1 MKFSKLYYLFI
12 SLVLISC
19 TGKKEKTTE
28 FDKNLIDIQQKEIRF
43 PSSDILQLKSYY
55 LSSAVHNDPAN
66 ILVGYNYKEHA
77 LDYIN
82 LTTQKISQVTL
93 YNDGPNMIS
102 RLAGIYA
109 HSVDSIWVFDD
120 SERISLISQK
130 GNIIKRINCH
140 DYIQEHEEIIIH
152 TNHAIST
159 THLGYN
165 LKHQS
170 LLFAVKDKSTSPIS
184 FKVKEVFLNETG
196 KTITFDLSPSVV
208 EPDISQG
215 YANMNEPNVNF
226 NGEEILYNYPIESHI
241 YTLNTLTGERT
252 TIDASSQYTSNKA
265 NKCPS
270 TTDYSKWQIH
280 GIENP
285 HFFDVMYIP
294 EYQIYARLHFAG
306 TTFDTHKNL
315 DTIAYERDLYLMLFD
330 KSFKKVYESKLA
342 SNRFNPYTGW
352 NTINNGII
360 LFVDNIH
367 DKNDSDNLIVDLIHP
382 D

>member
-1 MKFSKLYYLFI
+1 MKQNYRI
-12 SLVLISC
+12 WRWPV
-19 TGKKEKTTE
+19 
-28 FDKNLIDIQQKEIRF
+28 
-43 PSSDILQLKSYY
+43 SYT
-55 LSSAVHNDPAN
+55 H
-66 ILVGYNYKEHA
+66 
-77 LDYIN
+77 
-82 LTTQKISQVTL
+82 
-93 YNDGPNMIS
+93 
-102 RLAGIYA
+102 LAGIYA

-252 TIDASSQYTSNKA
+252 TIDASKMCIRDRSSMMFTYFSINQQFQLFYY
-265 NKCPS
+265 P
-270 TTDYSKWQIH
+270 I
-280 GIENP
+280 
-285 HFFDVMYIP
+285 
-294 EYQIYARLHFAG
+294 AG
-306 TTFDTHKNL
+306 NGTNVGNIL
-315 DTIAYERDLYLMLFD
+315 
-330 KSFKKVYESKLA
+330 
-342 SNRFNPYTGW
+342 FNPTAEEDY
-352 NTINNGII
+352 
-360 LFVDNIH
+360 
-367 DKNDSDNLIVDLIHP
+367 LIQMQKRCV
-382 D
+382 